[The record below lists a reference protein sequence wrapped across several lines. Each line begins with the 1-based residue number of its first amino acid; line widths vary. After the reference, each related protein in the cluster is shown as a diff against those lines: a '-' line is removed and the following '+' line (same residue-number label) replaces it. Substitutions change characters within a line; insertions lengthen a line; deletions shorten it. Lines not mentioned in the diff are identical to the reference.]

1 MSKTAEDRSDEAARA
16 PHRAGT
22 AGEVF
27 RVFLKL
33 GLTSFGGPIAHLGYF
48 HAELVRRR
56 GWISD
61 QGYADLVALAQFL
74 PGPASSQVGF
84 GMGLLRAGPAGAV
97 AAFLAF
103 TLPSAMAMLAF
114 AYGASL
120 FGDATGRGIIAG
132 LKIVAVAIVAQAV
145 WGMAKT
151 LCPDRA
157 RATIALGAV
166 LVVVAFAGAGGQ
178 VAAIGLGAAAGLFWC
193 RGEDPKASAGS
204 GFGVSRRV
212 GLACLALFVVLM
224 LALPLLRTAGEA
236 PALALVDAFYRSGSL
251 VFGGGHVVLPLLE
264 AETVRTGWVS
274 ADAFLTGYGLAQAM
288 PGPLFTFAAYLG
300 ALIPPGGILGA
311 ALALAALFLPGFLLL
326 VGVLPFWDG
335 LRARPAAQAL
345 MRGANAAVVGVL
357 GAALYD
363 PVFTSAIHE
372 VRGFALALTCFVL
385 LTVHKAPPWS
395 VVVVGALGGILI
407 AG

>member
-1 MSKTAEDRSDEAARA
+1 MTTTAEDRSDEATRD
-16 PHRAGT
+16 PRLRAGT

-56 GWISD
+56 GWISEE
-61 QGYADLVALAQFL
+61 GYADLVALAQFL

-84 GMGLLRAGPAGAV
+84 GMGLFRAGPAGAV

-103 TLPSAMAMLAF
+103 TLPSAIAMLAF
-114 AYGASL
+114 AYGAGL
-120 FGDATGRGIIAG
+120 FGDATGRGVIAG

-145 WGMAKT
+145 WGMART

-178 VAAIGLGAAAGLFWC
+178 VAAIALGAVAGLLLS
-193 RGEDPKASAGS
+193 RGEGPVASGRS

-212 GLACLALFVVLM
+212 GLASLCLFLILL
-224 LALPLLRTAGEA
+224 LALPLLRTTGD
-236 PALALVDAFYRSGSL
+236 ALALLDAFYRSGSL

-264 AETVRTGWVS
+264 AEVVQTGWVS
-274 ADAFLTGYGLAQAM
+274 ADSFLTGYGLAQAM
-288 PGPLFTFAAYLG
+288 PGPLFAFAAFLG
-300 ALIPPGGILGA
+300 ALIPPGGVTGA

-363 PVFTSAIHE
+363 PVFTSAIHDA
-372 VRGFALALTCFVL
+372 RSFALGLTCFVL
-385 LTVHKAPPWS
+385 LTVQKAPPWS
-395 VVVVGALGGILI
+395 VVVVGAVGGVLI